1 MTMISYAQNHEDVVL
16 RRLFSPDHQG
26 LYIDVGASHPLEDT
40 VTRYFYERGWQ
51 GISIEPGSIFDKLV
65 EHRPRDINLNVG
77 LSNAV
82 GEKTF
87 YDFVDY
93 PGSSTY
99 CATEA
104 EAHCREH
111 GFRCVERPVLV
122 TTLKAVCEQ
131 YVHKPI
137 DFISIDVE
145 GHEREVLEGG
155 DWDRF
160 RPLVVLIEATRP
172 NTTIPTHGQ
181 WEDLLWKADYRFA
194 MFDGLN
200 RYYIRGEDSHLL
212 PRLVAPANHLD
223 DFIPHRYVK
232 QIADLEHRM
241 ALIDGVGPR
250 TLALARRLHDLA
262 VPVQR
267 WSQRVRHATRHG
279 MTRGLGCST
288 TTRTSQS
295 DAHRSHSATIKL
307 LSPGSARPRR
317 ILIDCTL
324 TYRYDAGTGV
334 QRVVRNLVNSAD
346 AHSRETSITCQPVIY
361 DVTFGFCAIDGLPAG
376 NSTPPQPGAPESPL
390 KRGARNSLDA
400 VGLLTPAVE
409 VKRMMRRGLARLPGR
424 QSPRAQVQTAGAG
437 DLILLVDPTWDMPDL
452 WKGVRS
458 ARRRGAKVAT
468 VVYDLIPLQF
478 PEAFPQPF
486 VETFRKWWDN
496 VRSHVDFVVCI
507 SQSVWADVQAYT
519 QRNTSP
525 IIAGRPLRGGAF
537 RLGAELEGAVGHEH
551 VRPELRQLFA
561 HEPMR
566 NPYLMVGTYLV
577 PRKNYPLAL
586 EAFERVWAAGSP
598 ATLVTVGRGLIPEPT
613 PWEQLASRHPEY
625 GRRLF
630 TFRDVDDAELD
641 FCYRNA
647 SALITAS
654 DAEGFNLPIVESLS
668 RGRPVLASDIP
679 IHREVAGGHAA
690 YFRPRK
696 PESLAEMVLR
706 HQAGELQNSLK
717 PLDNFHWPTWLESS
731 RELIEK
737 AISLYCET
745 SPREL
750 RLAG

>member
-51 GISIEPGSIFDKLV
+51 GISIEPGAIFHKLV
-65 EHRPRDINLNVG
+65 EYRPRDINLNLG

-87 YDFVDY
+87 YDFVDF

-99 CATEA
+99 SAGEA
-104 EAHCREH
+104 EVHCIQH
-111 GFRCVERPVLV
+111 GRRCVERPVMV

-131 YVHKPI
+131 HVHRPI

-172 NTTIPTHGQ
+172 NTSIPTHGQ

-194 MFDGLN
+194 LFDGLN

-250 TLALARRLHDLA
+250 TLALAKRLHDAA

-267 WSQRVRHATRHG
+267 WSVRVRRVVGRRISRGSSCNGSSHA
-279 MTRGLGCST
+279 
-288 TTRTSQS
+288 SQS
-295 DAHRSHSATIKL
+295 ESRAHNAIKL
-307 LSPGSARPRR
+307 SAARPARPRR

-346 AHSRETSITCQPVIY
+346 AHSRATGVTCQPVIY
-361 DVTFGFCAIDGLPAG
+361 DNTFGFCPVDALPLAR
-376 NSTPPQPGAPESPL
+376 TEPPQPAEPESPL
-390 KRGARNSLDA
+390 KRGARGSLNA

-409 VKRMMRRGLARLPGR
+409 FKRMMRRGLTRLQGR
-424 QSPRAQVQTAGAG
+424 RPPNAQLQMAGAG
-437 DLILLVDPTWDMPDL
+437 DMILLADPTWDMPDL
-452 WKGVRS
+452 WKGVQA

-478 PEAFPQPF
+478 PESFPQTF
-486 VETFRKWWDN
+486 VENFRKWWDN
-496 VRSHVDFVVCI
+496 VRSNVDFVVCI
-507 SQSVWADVQAYT
+507 SQSVWADVQAYVK
-519 QRNTSP
+519 NNSP
-525 IIAGRPLRGGAF
+525 SAATNPTLRGGAF
-537 RLGAELEGAVGHEH
+537 RLGAELEGAEGQGQ

-561 HEPMR
+561 NELTD

-586 EAFERVWAAGSP
+586 EAFERLWAAGSN
-598 ATLVTVGRGLIPEPT
+598 ARLVTVGRGLIPEPT
-613 PWEQLASRHPEY
+613 PWEQIAGSHPEF

-630 TFRDVDDAELD
+630 TFRDMEDADLD

-647 SALITAS
+647 AALITAS
-654 DAEGFNLPIVESLS
+654 DAEGFNLPIIESLS

-679 IHREVAGGHAA
+679 IHREVAGSHGA

-696 PESLAEMVLR
+696 SESLAEMISR
-706 HQAGELQNSLK
+706 HQAGELRHSLA
-717 PLDNFHWPTWLESS
+717 PLDHFRWPTWLESS
-731 RELIEK
+731 RELIDR
-737 AISLYCET
+737 AISLYCDA
-745 SPREL
+745 SQPEL
-750 RLAG
+750 KLAS